1 MLVVIVV
8 LVLMLSHLLVLGR
21 ILVTWRER
29 MCLVGATI
37 RVHVSILE
45 SSKLLMGILLLGVV
59 FERSC
64 CGLGYLLSVGEVIRH
79 GV

>member
-8 LVLMLSHLLVLGR
+8 LVLMLCHLLILGS
-21 ILVTWRER
+21 ILVAWCER
-29 MCLVGATI
+29 MCLVGTAI
-37 RVHVSILE
+37 RVHVAILE
-45 SSKLLMGILLLGVV
+45 SSQLLMSVLLLGVV

-79 GV
+79 GA